1 MLALLRNTSRE
12 YGVKR
17 GVTFAKLKHE
27 GPLRDTVVR
36 RSAQTGAFVVDL
48 TESPG
53 FMIEHS
59 SQRRRFFAAIV
70 NSIQAII
77 GGIVAVLL
85 GGAVA
90 GPSFQRRR
98 ESWLPA
104 GSLDALNEGEPTPV
118 TLRVARQDGYTQT
131 VERQVVFLVK
141 SGDSVKA
148 LSSTCTHLG
157 CRVSWDAEAK
167 QLKCPCHGGVYDKT
181 GAVIAGPPPAPLPS
195 LMTRIDGD
203 QVLIQ
208 A

>member
-1 MLALLRNTSRE
+1 
-12 YGVKR
+12 
-17 GVTFAKLKHE
+17 
-27 GPLRDTVVR
+27 
-36 RSAQTGAFVVDL
+36 
-48 TESPG
+48 
-53 FMIEHS
+53 MIEHS

-70 NSIQAII
+70 NSIQAVI

-85 GGAVA
+85 GGAAA
-90 GPSFQRRR
+90 GPSFQQRRQ
-98 ESWLPA
+98 SWLPA
-104 GSLDALNEGEPTPV
+104 GSLDALNEDEPTPV
-118 TLRVARQDGYTQT
+118 TIRVARQDGYTQT

-141 SGDSVKA
+141 SGDNVKA